1 MTWKLGYRLSQIR
14 FFKYLS
20 KNKKTPETSS
30 HPMLSIF
37 FEFFDKDFLY
47 VIAMKLAK
55 LYHQA
60 VFPKLISKIYFLF
73 HT

>member
-1 MTWKLGYRLSQIR
+1 
-14 FFKYLS
+14 
-20 KNKKTPETSS
+20 
-30 HPMLSIF
+30 MLSIF

-55 LYHQA
+55 LYYQA